1 MFATAEERL
10 DQYAW
15 HYHSA
20 EQYVSLLV
28 SRYQAALTL
37 LSEILGDIHD
47 IIEDAAQKDSQIMKT
62 YNRLSSLAGFNVSG
76 HYISL

>member
-1 MFATAEERL
+1 M
-10 DQYAW
+10 
-15 HYHSA
+15 
-20 EQYVSLLV
+20 